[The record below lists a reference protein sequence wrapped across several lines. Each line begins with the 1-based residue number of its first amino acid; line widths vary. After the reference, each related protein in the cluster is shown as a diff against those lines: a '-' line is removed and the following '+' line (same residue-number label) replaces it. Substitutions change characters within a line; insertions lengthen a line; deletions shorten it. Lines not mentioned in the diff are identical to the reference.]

1 MLITFLAIFYITY
14 CYTDSF
20 VILRK
25 KNKKNREKEISNEK
39 KCIFAS

>member
-1 MLITFLAIFYITY
+1 MLITFLAVFDITH
-14 CYTDSF
+14 CYTVSF
-20 VILRK
+20 VVLRK